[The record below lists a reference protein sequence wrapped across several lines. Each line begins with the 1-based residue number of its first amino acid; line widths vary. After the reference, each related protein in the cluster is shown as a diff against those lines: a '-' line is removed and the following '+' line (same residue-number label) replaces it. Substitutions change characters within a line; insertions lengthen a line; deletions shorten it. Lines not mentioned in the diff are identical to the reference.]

1 MQPKQDMDRRSFLQL
16 SLAGAAGV
24 SARAL
29 PGDGVLSGG
38 GHHSPRV
45 PYSWLEE
52 ITIGELQYL
61 MDAGK
66 LTARKLVRQYLRRIQ
81 ALDFRGPKLQSVM
94 ELNPDALYIAKELDR
109 ERRKQG
115 PRGPLHGIP
124 ILIKDNIGTADEMET
139 TAGSLSLVGHRPAE
153 DATVAAKLREAGA
166 IILGKTTLSEW
177 ANFRSFQSSS
187 GWSGRGGQCKNPY
200 VLDRN
205 PCGSS
210 SGSGAAAAANLA
222 VATLGTETDGSIVC
236 PATANGVVGIK
247 PTVGLTSRFNVIPIS
262 DTQDTIGPLARTVTD
277 AAIVLGA
284 LTGVDPN
291 DAATAKSA
299 GQSYT
304 DYTQFLDAG
313 ALNGTR
319 IGIPRGLFFFS
330 PETDDVFAGALT
342 ALQNAGATLVD
353 PVDVPAEV
361 AGGNAELEVLLFE
374 FKDGV
379 NKYLSRL
386 GPGAP
391 QTLAD
396 LIAFNNANADSE
408 LKFFGQELF
417 DLAEAKGPLTSQ
429 EYLDFLAASVQPA
442 VEWFDTVMDGLNLD
456 AMVAPTGSP
465 AWPIDLING
474 DHFLGGTSS
483 PAARAGYPLV
493 SVPAGF
499 SFGLPVNISFM
510 GRAFSEPRLIA
521 LAYAFEQAT
530 QVRTTPDFKPT
541 LSFE

>member
-29 PGDGVLSGG
+29 PGDGVLYGG

-66 LTARKLVRQYLRRIQ
+66 LTARKLVRQYLRRIH
-81 ALDFRGPKLQSVM
+81 ALDIRGPKLRSVM

-139 TAGSLSLVGHRPAE
+139 TAGSLSLVGHPPTE

-313 ALNGTR
+313 ALNGAR

-510 GRAFSEPRLIA
+510 GRAFSEPTLIA

-530 QVRTTPDFKPT
+530 MVRTSPSFIPT
-541 LSFE
+541 LSFS